1 MAPRRVSLGR
11 GTTALVHAEPHGT
24 FWDVVASGSYEPAV
38 GTVIASRVEP
48 GGTFVDIGA
57 WIGCYTLLAARL
69 GAHVVAYEPDSVALV
84 ELQANLALNADLQGA
99 VTVRPVAVARRS
111 GLAWLAGGEHG
122 LGSSLSRLVRPRE
135 SEANAA
141 TSVVAVDGREVG
153 ADPLVRGS
161 SLVKIDIEGAEFAVV
176 PRLVGGLGPARP
188 PLLVSV
194 HGFAL
199 RRWAERRGRFVRLP
213 IARLV
218 GARRR
223 AQLLW
228 SLRHYRVSVLD
239 GVNGDAPPIPLRG
252 RFGFCLRLAE
262 VEVYAEPR

>member
-1 MAPRRVSLGR
+1 M
-11 GTTALVHAEPHGT
+11 
-24 FWDVVASGSYEPAV
+24 VANGSYEPAV
-38 GTVIASRVEP
+38 GTVIASRLER

-69 GAHVVAYEPDSVALV
+69 GAHVVAYEPDPVALV
-84 ELQANLALNADLQGA
+84 ELQANLELNADLQGT

-111 GLAWLAGGEHG
+111 GPASLAGGEHG
-122 LGSSLSRLVRPRE
+122 LGSSLSRLSRGRPRE
-135 SEANAA
+135 SEAKAA

-161 SLVKIDIEGAEFAVV
+161 VLVKIDIEGAEFAVV

-228 SLRHYRVSVLD
+228 SLRQYRVSVLD

-252 RFGFCLRLAE
+252 ASGSA
-262 VEVYAEPR
+262 